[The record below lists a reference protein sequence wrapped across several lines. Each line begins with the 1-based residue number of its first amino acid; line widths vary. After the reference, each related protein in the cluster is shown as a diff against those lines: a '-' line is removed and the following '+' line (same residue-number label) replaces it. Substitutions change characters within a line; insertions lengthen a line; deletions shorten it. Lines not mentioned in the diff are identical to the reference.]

1 MPRIR
6 ILIADDETNTLEG
19 LRWALEGEGEDMAI
33 ATARDGEEAWQ
44 ELRSDPADLVLT
56 DLKMPRLSGMDL
68 LRRAKEASPET
79 EVIVLTGHGT
89 VESAVEAMK
98 LGAADYLLKPINI
111 EELRITVRR
120 VLESARLRHENESLR
135 RQLDEKYGFE
145 NIIGRSEAME
155 RVFHTIR
162 QVAPTRAS
170 VLIQGESGT
179 GKELIAHAIHQN
191 SPRKRGPFI
200 AVNCGAL
207 SPTLLE
213 SELFGHERGAFTG
226 AEARRKG
233 RFELADGGTLFLDEI
248 SEVSAELQ
256 VKLLRALQEQTF
268 ERVGGTETIRVDIR
282 VIAATNRDIDAMVE
296 EGGFREDLFYR
307 LNVVRITVPPLRE
320 RVEDVPLLADA
331 FMRESSEANGK
342 AVKPLGPRVLA
353 ALQGHR
359 WPGNVRQL
367 RNVIEGM
374 VVMATGKEITIKS
387 LPPEI
392 RQATDGGRMIQLP
405 AQISMK
411 EAEREII
418 RATLRETGG
427 NRAQAARILGLGRKT
442 LYRKM
447 ELYGI
452 S

>member
-1 MPRIR
+1 MSRIR
-6 ILIADDETNTLEG
+6 ILIADDEANTLEG

-33 ATARDGEEAWQ
+33 ATARDGEQAWQ
-44 ELRSDPADLVLT
+44 ALRADPADLVLT

-68 LRRAKEASPET
+68 LRRVKESSPET

-120 VLESARLRHENESLR
+120 VLESARLRHENEALR
-135 RQLDEKYGFE
+135 RQLDAKYGFE

-155 RVFHTIR
+155 QVFHTIR

-256 VKLLRALQEQTF
+256 VKLLRVLQEQTF

-296 EGGFREDLFYR
+296 RGTFREDLFYR

-320 RVEDVPLLADA
+320 RVEDIPLLADT
-331 FMRESSEANGK
+331 FVRECAEANGK
-342 AVKPLGPRVLA
+342 SLRPLTPRVIA

-374 VVMATGKEITIKS
+374 VVMSTGKEITVKS
-387 LPPEI
+387 LPPEL
-392 RQATDGGRMIQLP
+392 RQTTDGGRTIQLP
-405 AQISMK
+405 ARISMRD
-411 EAEREII
+411 AEREII

-447 ELYGI
+447 ELYGL